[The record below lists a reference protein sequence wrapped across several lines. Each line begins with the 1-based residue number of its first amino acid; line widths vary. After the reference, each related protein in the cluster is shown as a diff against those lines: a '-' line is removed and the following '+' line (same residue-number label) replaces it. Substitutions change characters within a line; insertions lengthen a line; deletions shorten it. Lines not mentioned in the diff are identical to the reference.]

1 MYLKTDICHHSDVFQ
16 KFSYFAYKTYNLDPR
31 HSYTL
36 PGFSWQAMLKMTKIE
51 LELISDL
58 DIYLFLMDNIRG
70 GTCQVN
76 KKFVKADNIYTRKMY
91 DESTTEKVTKKL
103 KTSDLNKFILYLDAN
118 NLYGHSMSKQ
128 LPYKNFKWSDDLTLD
143 PNSLQTGIYEVDIE
157 ISKELHEKFMDYP
170 FAPEIKNIPEN
181 MLSEYQKYLN
191 NKSNIKYNE
200 KDKKLILD
208 LLPKKN
214 YKVYYKNLEYYLEL
228 GLKVTK
234 VHRILT
240 FDEKPFLKEYIDL
253 NTELRKQSKND
264 LEKDLFKLMNN
275 AIFGKSMENVF
286 NRSNIKLINNNP
298 EKLSKLIKKP
308 NFQNAYQIS
317 NRLAIVE
324 SKPIKTVF
332 NKPIYMGS
340 VILETS
346 KLHMYQFWYDHLK
359 VKYGDK
365 IELIYTDTD
374 SFVIK
379 VETNNIY
386 KDMIEDNHLYD
397 FSDYP
402 KDHPNYSLTNK
413 KYMAFTK
420 MI

>member
-1 MYLKTDICHHSDVFQ
+1 M
-16 KFSYFAYKTYNLDPR
+16 
-31 HSYTL
+31 
-36 PGFSWQAMLKMTKIE
+36 
-51 LELISDL
+51 
-58 DIYLFLMDNIRG
+58 
-70 GTCQVN
+70 
-76 KKFVKADNIYTRKMY
+76 
-91 DESTTEKVTKKL
+91 
-103 KTSDLNKFILYLDAN
+103 YLDAN
-118 NLYGHSMSKQ
+118 NLYGHSMSKP
-128 LPYKNFKWSDDLTLD
+128 LPYKNFKWSNDLTLD
-143 PNSLQTGIYEVDIE
+143 PNNLQTGIYEVDIE
-157 ISKELHEKFMDYP
+157 IPKELHDKFKDYP
-170 FAPEIKNIPEN
+170 IAPEIKNIPED

-191 NKSNIKYNE
+191 DKLNIKYNE

-214 YKVYYKNLEYYLEL
+214 YKVYYKNLEYYLKL
-228 GLKVTK
+228 GVKVTK

-275 AIFGKSMENVF
+275 AIFGKSMENVL

-298 EKLSKLIKKP
+298 EKLLKLIKQP

-317 NRLAIVE
+317 NRLCIVE

-346 KLHMYQFWYDHLK
+346 KLHMYEFWYNHLK

-365 IELIYTDTD
+365 IKLIYTDTD
-374 SFVIK
+374 SLVIE
-379 VETNNIY
+379 VETEDIY
-386 KDMIEDNHLYD
+386 KDMYQDSHLYD

-402 KDHPNYSLTNK
+402 KDHPNYSLNNK
-413 KYMAFTK
+413 KVYGIFKDELNGK
-420 MI
+420 MITEFVSDKPKMYSYEYIDNYTILNENKHKGVKISVDLKHNEYKRALYKEELIYKNFYNLQLNKQKIYLDKINKIALNPFDSKRYWLNNIESVPYGYNI